1 METAITEEQQVKRR
15 TAKPLLWMGMIGML
29 MFFGGLT
36 SYYLVRNDQSD
47 WISFDL
53 PEPFFVSTGLIVL
66 SSITM
71 IIASLSIKKSK
82 FSQAKSFMLATL
94 ILGIGFVIGQFV
106 GYDVMTER
114 GMYFTGASS
123 SVSYSIMY
131 VITFFHV
138 LHVVA
143 GLVVLLVTHIQLV
156 RGRYTSDSML
166 GFELASIFWHFL
178 GVLWLYLLLF
188 LVFIR

>member
-1 METAITEEQQVKRR
+1 METAITEEQEIKQK
-15 TAKPLLWMGMIGML
+15 TAKPLLWIGMIGMV

-36 SYYLVRNDQSD
+36 SYYLVRSDQSD
-47 WISFDL
+47 WIVFDL
-53 PEPFFVSTGLIVL
+53 PQPFFVSTALIIL

-71 IIASLSIKKSK
+71 VAAGMGIKKGNMALARTS
-82 FSQAKSFMLATL
+82 MLVT
-94 ILGIGFVIGQFV
+94 ILLGLGFVISQFI
-106 GYDVMTER
+106 GYGEMTEQ
-114 GMYFTGASS
+114 GMYFTGAGS

-131 VITFFHV
+131 VITFFHL

-143 GLVVLLVTHIQLV
+143 GMIVLLVTYFQLV
-156 RGRYTSDSML
+156 RGAYTPKSML

-178 GVLWLYLLLF
+178 GVLWVYLLLF